1 MPQLTHIIFKEEV
14 YNIIGACME
23 VHNQLGHGFLEAV
36 YQEALEI
43 EFEERDINYKREVP
57 FQIGYK
63 GKILKHSYIADFLVF
78 DSIILEL
85 KSTTEIHPSHIA
97 QTINYLKSS
106 GKKLGLVVNFGK
118 ERLEHKRVIL

>member
-1 MPQLTHIIFKEEV
+1 MPQLTQIIYKEEV
-14 YNIIGACME
+14 YNITGACME

-43 EFEERDINYKREVP
+43 EFAEKAINYEREVP
-57 FQIGYK
+57 FQIAYK
-63 GKILKHSYIADFLVF
+63 GNVLKHSYIADFLVF

-97 QTINYLKSS
+97 QTINYLRSS
-106 GKKLGLVVNFGK
+106 GKKLGLIVNFGK
-118 ERLEHKRVIL
+118 EKLEYKRIVL

>member
-1 MPQLTHIIFKEEV
+1 MPQLSHILFKEEV
-14 YNIIGACME
+14 YKIIGACME
-23 VHNQLGHGFLEAV
+23 VHNQLGHGFLEVV

-43 EFEERDINYKREVP
+43 EFADRAIDYEREVQ
-57 FQIGYK
+57 FQIEYK
-63 GKILKHSYIADFLVF
+63 GKILTHNYIADFIVF
-78 DSIILEL
+78 NSIILEL

-118 ERLEHKRVIL
+118 ERLEYKRIVL